1 MTGSGVRIPL
11 AAPFSK
17 KSFVQN
23 SGKPPA
29 VMRMPSDWLSNRE
42 AGPAK
47 SRGLLQ
53 VSIGR
58 ALTWLDQIS
67 PRKSPCARLEV
78 AGHSRREQGRLL
90 KLQSSETIVAGAS
103 TTQTTTLVAVAGVL
117 GTLLGATVSPLVN
130 YLTNE
135 RQVDVKMLEIG
146 LGILREPPKED
157 AQTMRAWAIEIIE
170 KSSGRPFSEQQRDIL
185 LKKEL
190 AVRGRIPPDD
200 TELTTMLLML
210 QQSIQQAA
218 GKPVPPPPAPPK

>member
-1 MTGSGVRIPL
+1 MSPMSR
-11 AAPFSK
+11 AA
-17 KSFVQN
+17 QN
-23 SGKPPA
+23 RSYKIAGKPPA
-29 VMRMPSDWLSNRE
+29 VMRMPPDWVSSRE
-42 AGPAK
+42 AGPANPGALYR
-47 SRGLLQ
+47 SASDG
-53 VSIGR
+53 
-58 ALTWLDQIS
+58 ALTWLNQIS
-67 PRKSPCARLEV
+67 PRKSACARLEV
-78 AGHSRREQGRLL
+78 AEHSRREEGRLL

-157 AQTMRAWAIEIIE
+157 AQAMRAWAIEIIE

-190 AVRGRIPPDD
+190 TVRVRNPSSD
-200 TELTTMLLML
+200 TELATMLLML
-210 QQSIQQAA
+210 SQSIQQVA

>member
-1 MTGSGVRIPL
+1 
-11 AAPFSK
+11 
-17 KSFVQN
+17 
-23 SGKPPA
+23 
-29 VMRMPSDWLSNRE
+29 
-42 AGPAK
+42 
-47 SRGLLQ
+47 
-53 VSIGR
+53 
-58 ALTWLDQIS
+58 
-67 PRKSPCARLEV
+67 
-78 AGHSRREQGRLL
+78 LL

-157 AQTMRAWAIEIIE
+157 AQAMRAWAIAIIE

-190 AVRGRIPPDD
+190 TVRVRNPPSDP
-200 TELTTMLLML
+200 ELAAMLLML

-218 GKPVPPPPAPPK
+218 GKPVPPPAAPPK

>member
-1 MTGSGVRIPL
+1 
-11 AAPFSK
+11 
-17 KSFVQN
+17 
-23 SGKPPA
+23 
-29 VMRMPSDWLSNRE
+29 
-42 AGPAK
+42 
-47 SRGLLQ
+47 
-53 VSIGR
+53 
-58 ALTWLDQIS
+58 
-67 PRKSPCARLEV
+67 
-78 AGHSRREQGRLL
+78 LL

-117 GTLLGATVSPLVN
+117 GTLLGTTVSPLVN

-157 AQTMRAWAIEIIE
+157 AQAMRAWAIEIIE

-190 AVRGRIPPDD
+190 TVRVRNPSSD
-200 TELTTMLLML
+200 TELATMLLML
-210 QQSIQQAA
+210 SQSIQQVA

>member
-17 KSFVQN
+17 KSFVYR
-23 SGKPPA
+23 SA
-29 VMRMPSDWLSNRE
+29 SD
-42 AGPAK
+42 G
-47 SRGLLQ
+47 
-53 VSIGR
+53 
-58 ALTWLDQIS
+58 ALTWLNRIS

-78 AGHSRREQGRLL
+78 AEHSRREGRLL

-190 AVRGRIPPDD
+190 TVRVRNPPADP
-200 TELTTMLLML
+200 EFVTMLLML